1 MPHRGAPRFLGLGE
15 HGRAARSFID
25 GHGGWH
31 AEQAARVGSDDSP
44 AAAAAAV
51 VRQLRDLGGGHARG
65 GRARVCHN
73 GLSPKNTVYRSRS
86 PGAETSSVGTGA
98 VMLGRRCVE
107 PWRGGE

>member
-1 MPHRGAPRFLGLGE
+1 MAGRPAVSLTGTGAGTLNRRRESAPMIAPPQRPRRSSASSATLVAGMPVAGE
-15 HGRAARSFID
+15 H
-25 GHGGWH
+25 
-31 AEQAARVGSDDSP
+31 EV
-44 AAAAAAV
+44 
-51 VRQLRDLGGGHARG
+51 
-65 GRARVCHN
+65 VCHN